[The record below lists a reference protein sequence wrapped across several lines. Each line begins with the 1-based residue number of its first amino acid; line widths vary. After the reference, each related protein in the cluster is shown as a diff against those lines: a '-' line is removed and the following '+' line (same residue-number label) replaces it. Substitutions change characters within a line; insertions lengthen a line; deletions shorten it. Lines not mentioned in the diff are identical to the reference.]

1 MEEINDVASSFLKE
15 VDKILNSRNTDI
27 ASELTKLLDQI
38 DSDLSKISAE
48 KRAIVKQLINESIV
62 EIKRYVNK
70 QDDKVRNGI
79 QIAVKRN
86 LSQAEEQEDIDDQKK
101 HVNSLE
107 VNMTSSKNDGKID
120 SEHVR
125 SYILEAL
132 YHKIDINL
140 DPGDIS
146 SATGRE
152 DIFATLTRA
161 SKIISEAGDLDVIK
175 LAVKRNINLF
185 LEKLNEY
192 SRASDSKLEEAIKD
206 FCDKLKMQVKE
217 AEIDSSEHKEERID
231 GEEPTGN
238 RFGLKKGATSELS
251 VEVPEQEEGMEV
263 GKETMGTSV
272 EVPEQRPENTREFS
286 IKASDIFPGEE
297 TGIDVPE
304 EREGT
309 TGKRLDPIDIFPRE
323 EAGVEV
329 PEEREGTT
337 GKRLDPIDIFPRE
350 EAGVEVP
357 EEREGTTGKRL
368 DSSDIFP
375 GEEAGVEVPEER
387 EGTAGETLDASNR
400 VVEVPE
406 EGYGIDDNNSELAR
420 LKAELE
426 KERVARENAEREN
439 AELKKSNAEL
449 NSELVV
455 RIDENGSLRASL
467 KERKEQ
473 IAGLTHDLEVMK
485 GENTTLRGINDNLRE
500 KSSNSQEQ
508 YENAATIVIG
518 LSGEVTRLTDELND
532 AKKQIAGTKADA
544 EKQVAEAKAETRATV
559 AKSKEFFNFVMK
571 LVNELSNSKNPLHR
585 KTGIE
590 LSEKI
595 GEFEH

>member
-101 HVNSLE
+101 HVKSLE

-329 PEEREGTT
+329 PEEREGT
-337 GKRLDPIDIFPRE
+337 
-350 EAGVEVP
+350 
-357 EEREGTTGKRL
+357 
-368 DSSDIFP
+368 
-375 GEEAGVEVPEER
+375 
-387 EGTAGETLDASNR
+387 AGETLDASNR

>member
-101 HVNSLE
+101 HVKSLE

-297 TGIDVPE
+297 TGID
-304 EREGT
+304 
-309 TGKRLDPIDIFPRE
+309 
-323 EAGVEV
+323 V